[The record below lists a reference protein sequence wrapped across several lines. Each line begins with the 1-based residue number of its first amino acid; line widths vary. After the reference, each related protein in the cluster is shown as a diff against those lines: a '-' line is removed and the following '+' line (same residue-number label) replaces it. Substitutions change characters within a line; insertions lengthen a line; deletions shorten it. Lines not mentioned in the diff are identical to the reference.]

1 MRSDRWPCGERKLP
15 KHDRP
20 WDAQGVELLWRA
32 TFWTLAFCLFG
43 VAVWVVVHF
52 APVIDKW
59 GR

>member
-15 KHDRP
+15 QHDRP
-20 WDAQGVELLWRA
+20 WDAHAVDILWAA
-32 TFWTLAFCLFG
+32 TFWTLALCVLG
-43 VAVWVVVHF
+43 VAVWLVVHF